1 MIFDKI
7 FLNHGKPMT
16 LGQGSNA
23 SSPLPTESFMGLV
36 ELFNNILCWFMQ
48 NCETLGT

>member
-1 MIFDKI
+1 MILDII

-16 LGQGSNA
+16 LGQGANSTG
-23 SSPLPTESFMGLV
+23 LPTESLFGIV
-36 ELFNNILCWFMQ
+36 ELINSILCWFMR